1 MAKNAYRDRIKRRL
15 GIREIDLQFDSD
27 IDDFVVEGVNSLF
40 PIVQAE
46 LPPEDYVLPAN
57 ESEIDLRDESLTGF
71 ILSVRRLKVQA
82 EDGGFNSFDDYTIH
96 GHTLYLYDST
106 SSPRTIRIE
115 GLGRYVVDSVPLEY
129 AQVIINWA
137 MSEFYSL
144 LTGDKRKYN
153 IYTQTTGAR
162 SVDNLRD
169 LSDYYLDRGNQILA
183 DRATIRGQ

>member
-1 MAKNAYRDRIKRRL
+1 MKNAYRDRVKRRL
-15 GIREIDLQFDSD
+15 GILQDDLQFDSD
-27 IDDFVVEGVNSLF
+27 IDDFTTESINSLY

-46 LPPEDYVLPAN
+46 LAPESFVLNAN
-57 ESEIDLRDESLTGF
+57 SSEIDLSESE
-71 ILSVRRLKVQA
+71 IVSVRKLKFQD
-82 EDGGFNSFDDYTIH
+82 ENGYLESSDEYTMHADVITIY
-96 GHTLYLYDST
+96 G
-106 SSPRTIRIE
+106 SSSYERTVVVE
-115 GLGRYVVDSVPLEY
+115 GSGRYDVANVPLEY
-129 AQVIINWA
+129 NQVIINWI